1 MQAQTQVQGFGKGRY
16 APPAFSTFPAPAV
29 APKQIVCPA
38 DTRYQTTFQA
48 GGLST
53 KRLHPSKGK
62 PDAQRIRYFSV
73 FYEQKLLCLNSL
85 KPLILCLKMMI
96 ALLTY

>member
-1 MQAQTQVQGFGKGRY
+1 MNTALSCFI
-16 APPAFSTFPAPAV
+16 APAV
-29 APKQIVCPA
+29 APK
-38 DTRYQTTFQA
+38 YQLFPSAILCKQPFRSID
-48 GGLST
+48 LST

-96 ALLTY
+96 ALLMY